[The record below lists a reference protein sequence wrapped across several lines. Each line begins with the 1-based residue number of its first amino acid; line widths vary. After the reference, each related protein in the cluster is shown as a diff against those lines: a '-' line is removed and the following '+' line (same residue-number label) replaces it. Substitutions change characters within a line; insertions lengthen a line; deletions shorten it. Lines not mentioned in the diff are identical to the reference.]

1 MKKFS
6 LFIIIILVLITQLS
20 WAQFYQELAPD
31 QREELAE
38 AYFLVGDEYLK
49 VDKPGKGAEFKS
61 MAYNINPRLQPE
73 KIKEWSLSRAAA
85 LILSKEG
92 FFIGE
97 KPESLLRSKFK
108 RLVGSFLAEDITS
121 ILEFVRGSLYISKL
135 QAEATRQEITGALTD
150 FFAAVS
156 LKGLAPSQLYDFNS
170 ITFNWDQ
177 PDRAARWGETCLL
190 TVQSR
195 GDFSDYTSLWESEQG
210 FLFSKIGGKWHII
223 SIGKKM
229 PPVSWKPQ
237 AVTSRVI
244 TPDESS
250 DQGRVQVKT
259 AFIECVSFFLDKDI
273 RSATEYLHDQ
283 IKILRLNTTLSKK
296 EMIST
301 FQGYYE
307 NSDFTGVDLQ
317 DVLNQ
322 ESIFVESS
330 ELFSSEIPGQ
340 VYLLTV
346 KTRLDLSDK
355 IPFWTRF
362 QEYFFT
368 QEPVKGGGWKIFAI
382 F

>member
-6 LFIIIILVLITQLS
+6 IYIIILVLITQLS

-38 AYFLVGDEYLK
+38 AYYLVGTEYLK

-73 KIKEWSLSRAAA
+73 KIRERALQQAA
-85 LILSKEG
+85 GLILSREG

-97 KPESLLRSKFK
+97 KPESLIRSKFK
-108 RLVGSFLAEDITS
+108 RLVGSFLAADITS
-121 ILEFVRGSLYISKL
+121 ILEFVRGSLYINKL
-135 QAEATRQEITGALTD
+135 QVEVTRQEIAGALTD
-150 FFAAVS
+150 FFAVVS
-156 LKGLAPSQLYDFNS
+156 LKGLAPSQLYNFNS
-170 ITFNWDQ
+170 ITFNWYEHDK
-177 PDRAARWGETCLL
+177 AARWGETCLL

-195 GDFSDYTSLWESEQG
+195 GNFSDYTRLWDSEQG

-223 SIGKKM
+223 SIGKEM
-229 PPVSWKPQ
+229 PPVSWRPQ

-244 TPDESS
+244 TRDESS
-250 DQGRVQVKT
+250 DQGSVQVKA

-283 IKILRLNTTLSKK
+283 VKILRLNTTLSKE

-307 NSDFTGVDLQ
+307 NSDFTGVNLQ
-317 DVLNQ
+317 DVINE
-322 ESIFVESS
+322 ESIFIETS
-330 ELFSSEIPGQ
+330 ERFSSEIPGQ

-346 KTRLDLSDK
+346 KTRLDLSDR

>member
-6 LFIIIILVLITQLS
+6 LYIIISVLITQAS
-20 WAQFYQELAPD
+20 WAQFYQELASD

-38 AYFLVGDEYLK
+38 AYYLVGTEYLK
-49 VDKPGKGAEFKS
+49 VAKPGKGAEFKS

-73 KIKEWSLSRAAA
+73 KIKERALPQAA
-85 LILSKEG
+85 ELILSREG

-108 RLVGSFLAEDITS
+108 RLVGSFLAADITS
-121 ILEFVRGSLYISKL
+121 ILEFVRGSLYINKL
-135 QAEATRQEITGALTD
+135 QSEATRQEIAGALTD

-156 LKGLAPSQLYDFNS
+156 MKGLALSELYDFNS
-170 ITFNWDQ
+170 ITFNWYEHDNR
-177 PDRAARWGETCLL
+177 DRWGETCLL

-195 GDFSDYTSLWESEQG
+195 GDFSDYTCLWESEQG

-223 SIGKKM
+223 SLGKEI
-229 PPVSWKPQ
+229 PPVSWRPQ
-237 AVTSRVI
+237 DVTSRVI
-244 TPDESS
+244 TPDESA
-250 DQGRVQVKT
+250 DQSRVQVKT
-259 AFIECVSFFLDKDI
+259 AFMECVSFFLNKDI

-283 IKILRLNTTLSKK
+283 IKILRLNTTLSKE

-307 NSDFTGVDLQ
+307 NSDFTGVNLQ
-317 DVLNQ
+317 DVINQ
-322 ESIFVESS
+322 ESIFVEIS
-330 ELFSSEIPGQ
+330 ERFNSEIPGQ

-346 KTRLDLSDK
+346 KTRLDLSDQ

-368 QEPVKGGGWKIFAI
+368 QEQVKRGGWKIFAI

>member
-1 MKKFS
+1 MKKLS
-6 LFIIIILVLITQLS
+6 IYIIVLMLITQVS
-20 WAQFYQELAPD
+20 WAQFYQELASE

-38 AYFLVGDEYLK
+38 AYYLVGTEYLK
-49 VDKPGKGAEFKS
+49 VDKPGKGADFKS

-73 KIKEWSLSRAAA
+73 KIKEKDLPQAAK
-85 LILSKEG
+85 LILSREG

-121 ILEFVRGSLYISKL
+121 ILEFVKGSLYINKL
-135 QAEATRQEITGALTD
+135 QTEATRQEIAGALTD

-156 LKGLAPSQLYDFNS
+156 LKGLAPSELFNFNS

-177 PDRAARWGETCLL
+177 HDKAARWGETCLL
-190 TVQSR
+190 TIQSK
-195 GDFSDYTSLWESEQG
+195 GDFSDYTCLWESEQG

-223 SIGKKM
+223 SIGKEI

-237 AVTSRVI
+237 GVTSRVI
-244 TPDESS
+244 TRDESS

-259 AFIECVSFFLDKDI
+259 AFMECVSFFLDKDI

-283 IKILRLNTTLSKK
+283 IKILRLNTTLSKE

-307 NSDFTGVDLQ
+307 NSDFTGVNPQ
-317 DVLNQ
+317 DVINE
-322 ESIFVESS
+322 ESIFVEMS
-330 ELFSSEIPGQ
+330 ERFSSEIPGQ

-346 KTRLDLSDK
+346 KTRLDLSDQ

-368 QEPVKGGGWKIFAI
+368 EEPVKGGDWKIFAI

>member
-1 MKKFS
+1 M
-6 LFIIIILVLITQLS
+6 LITQVS

-31 QREELAE
+31 KREELAE
-38 AYFLVGDEYLK
+38 SYYLVGTEYLK
-49 VDKPGKGAEFKS
+49 VDKPGKGADFKS

-73 KIKEWSLSRAAA
+73 KIKERSLPQAAQ

-92 FFIGE
+92 YFIGE

-108 RLVGSFLAEDITS
+108 RLVGSFLAADITS
-121 ILEFVRGSLYISKL
+121 ILEFIRGSLYINKL

-156 LKGLAPSQLYDFNS
+156 LKGLAPSQLYNFNS
-170 ITFNWDQ
+170 ITFNWNKHDK
-177 PDRAARWGETCLL
+177 AAGWGETCLL
-190 TVQSR
+190 TIQSR
-195 GDFSDYTSLWESEQG
+195 GDFSDYTGLWESEQG

-223 SIGKKM
+223 SIGKEM
-229 PPVSWKPQ
+229 PPLSWRPQ
-237 AVTSRVI
+237 HVTSRVI
-244 TPDESS
+244 TPEESS
-250 DQGRVQVKT
+250 DQGRAQVKT
-259 AFIECVSFFLDKDI
+259 AFMECVSFFLDKDI

-283 IKILRLNTTLSKK
+283 IKILRLNTTLSKE

-307 NSDFTGVDLQ
+307 NSDFTGVKPQ
-317 DVLNQ
+317 DVINE

-330 ELFSSEIPGQ
+330 ERFSSEIPGQ
-340 VYLLTV
+340 AYLLTV
-346 KTRLDLSDK
+346 KTRLDLSGQ

>member
-6 LFIIIILVLITQLS
+6 IYIIIFVLITQVS
-20 WAQFYQELAPD
+20 WAQFYQELAPG

-38 AYFLVGDEYLK
+38 AYYLVGSLYLK
-49 VDKPGKGAEFKS
+49 VDKPGKGAEFKR

-73 KIKEWSLSRAAA
+73 KIKERALPQAPQ

-108 RLVGSFLAEDITS
+108 RLVGSLLSADITS
-121 ILEFVRGSLYISKL
+121 ILEFVRGSLYITKL
-135 QAEATRQEITGALTD
+135 QVEATRQEIAGALTD
-150 FFAAVS
+150 FFTAVS
-156 LKGLAPSQLYDFNS
+156 LKGLAPSQLYDFSS

-177 PDRAARWGETCLL
+177 HDKAARWGETCLL

-195 GDFSDYTSLWESEQG
+195 GDFSDYTCLWESEQG

-223 SIGKKM
+223 SIGKEM
-229 PPVSWKPQ
+229 PPVSWRPQ
-237 AVTSRVI
+237 DVTSRVI
-244 TPDESS
+244 TLDESS
-250 DQGRVQVKT
+250 DQDSIQVKT
-259 AFIECVSFFLDKDI
+259 AYMECVSFFLDKDI

-283 IKILRLNTTLSKK
+283 IKILRLNTTLSKE

-301 FQGYYE
+301 FQGYFE
-307 NSDFTGVDLQ
+307 NSDFSGVNPQ
-317 DVLNQ
+317 DVINE
-322 ESIFVESS
+322 ESIFVEISDR
-330 ELFSSEIPGQ
+330 FSSEIPGQ

-346 KTRLDLSDK
+346 KTRLDLSDQ